1 MISHLNLAN
10 GRPTCQMASND
21 PRRRLC
27 VKINDRSINPAPV
40 PYPYSPRANPVNK
53 LPVAVEWTP
62 PEWAERYWPNRLLT
76 DYLDD
81 AVNRHPDTVALT
93 GRSSMTG
100 ATVTLSW
107 RELRRRVDRMA
118 AGLAGLGVGKGEVVA
133 CQLPNWW
140 EFVALHLACVR
151 IGAVTNPLMPIFRQR
166 ELRYMLA
173 FARARVLVV
182 PRLFRNFDYPS
193 MVQAMRAD
201 LPELHHV
208 LVVGG
213 TGEDAFEQILLA
225 RRWEDECDTPALFA
239 QRRGSPGDVVQLLYT
254 SGTTGEP
261 KGVLHSSNTLL
272 GILLQ
277 YAKRLELTGGDVI
290 LMVSPM
296 GHQAGFMYGLMMSP
310 MLGAKLVLQ
319 DIWAPEEAARLIQ
332 DEGVT
337 YTMGSTPFLADLTD
351 TPAIERYDIGT
362 LRTFVSSGAPIPR
375 VLVERASR
383 RLGARI
389 ISAWGMTETGSV
401 TTTIPGDP
409 DDRIFGTDGVALPGM
424 EVRVAD
430 AADRALPPGTEG
442 RLQCRGIGNFVGY
455 FMRPDLSQ
463 PTADG
468 WFDTG
473 DLAVMLEGGYIRIT
487 GRAKDILIRGGENIP
502 VIEVENAL
510 YRHPAIREVAIVGMP
525 DARLGERAC
534 AFVSLHP
541 GRSLDMAEM
550 VAFLD
555 TQQMARQYFPER
567 LEVLDELPHTASGK
581 IQKFH
586 LRELARS
593 LEPAAG

>member
-1 MISHLNLAN
+1 
-10 GRPTCQMASND
+10 
-21 PRRRLC
+21 
-27 VKINDRSINPAPV
+27 
-40 PYPYSPRANPVNK
+40 VNK

-290 LMVSPM
+290 LMASPM